1 MYGIIFFILFSLL
14 NAKSISVIDAETKKP
29 IENVNIFDGNVGTTT
44 DSYGMCSIEA
54 FEKDDNITFSMIGYD
69 TVKLPYDDIVKS
81 VYLRKQS
88 ISMEPI
94 SVIGINKKSKKRYT
108 RLEKNVRKVYPYAL
122 KISDLLLEY
131 SPIIDGLDQYS
142 GLIKYQKKRSIFS
155 KIENDL
161 ISEYGY
167 TIKKLRRSQGRIL
180 IKLVDRETDRTSF
193 QVIKEFRNIFSAG
206 FWQLTARV
214 FGHNLLLEYNPDNG
228 EDRMIENIIN
238 KIENEK
244 RKT

>member
-1 MYGIIFFILFSLL
+1 MLSGIFFVTPLFAAIVTLSPITKWPAIPVWPPILMLL
-14 NAKSISVIDAETKKP
+14 PIWVLPATPTWAAITAKSPIQTLWAICTKL
-29 IENVNIFDGNVGTTT
+29 
-44 DSYGMCSIEA
+44 SI
-54 FEKDDNITFSMIGYD
+54 
-69 TVKLPYDDIVKS
+69 
-81 VYLRKQS
+81 
-88 ISMEPI
+88 
-94 SVIGINKKSKKRYT
+94 
-108 RLEKNVRKVYPYAL
+108 
-122 KISDLLLEY
+122 LEY

-214 FGHNLLLEYNPDNG
+214 FGHNLLSEYNPNDG
-228 EDRMIENIIN
+228 EDRIIENIIN